1 MSRTQRFGTTAR
13 IRMVIADRNIV
24 IIQLGFK
31 VGTLGGLDCSEGVLE
46 YVLQWCLGRLPLT
59 KFQPRQIFEM
69 ESFCN
74 MPSRRKSERSRSFAR
89 LFISC
94 SPRQIPT
101 LTAGDGINYLSHC
114 PNAHGTVDL
123 IWLWKPEALEWNFP
137 LSILPIPG
145 TSAFLFRWLDIISLK
160 LMEKGCRM
168 EKSNAWN

>member
-31 VGTLGGLDCSEGVLE
+31 VGTLGVCSSV
-46 YVLQWCLGRLPLT
+46 VSWQTPFDKTSAASNRITSGRL
-59 KFQPRQIFEM
+59 KQ
-69 ESFCN
+69 SFYN
-74 MPSRRKSERSRSFAR
+74 MPSRRKSECSFAR

-114 PNAHGTVDL
+114 PNAQGTVDL

-145 TSAFLFRWLDIISLK
+145 TSAFLFRCLDTISLK
-160 LMEKGCRM
+160 LMEKGYRM
-168 EKSNAWN
+168 